1 MLLFYIRHGDPVYDP
16 DSLTA
21 LGRRQAEAVAHRL
34 ARYGVDKVYSSTSV
48 RARETARPTCE
59 ILKKEPVLLDFCHE
73 NHAWA
78 DLALEDEN
86 GRRRW
91 AMDIP
96 KYKRVFSGAEMLRYG
111 MRWYEHPACSGTRF
125 AQGIDRI
132 ARESDAWLTSLGYEH
147 DRERGVYHPTAP
159 SDERIALFAH
169 QGFGL
174 AFLSC
179 VLDIPYP
186 LICTRFDMSHTGMTV
201 IDFQQTEEFCLPRV
215 LTLANDSHLYSDG
228 LPTKYN
234 NRLYF

>member
-1 MLLFYIRHGDPVYDP
+1 MLLFYIRHGDPVYNP
-16 DSLTA
+16 DSLTP
-21 LGRRQAEAVAHRL
+21 LGKRQAEAVAHRL
-34 ARYGVDKVYSSTSV
+34 ARYGVDRIYSSTSV
-48 RARETARPTCE
+48 RARETAQPAYR
-59 ILKKEPVLLDFCHE
+59 ILKKEPELLDFCHE

-86 GRRRW
+86 GHYRW

-96 KYKRVFSGAEMLRYG
+96 RFKKVFSSPEMLKLG
-111 MRWYEHPACSGTRF
+111 NRWTEHPVCTGTRI
-125 AQGIDRI
+125 AQGIERI
-132 ARESDAWLTSLGYEH
+132 ERESDAWLASLGYEH
-147 DRERGVYHPTAP
+147 DRNLGLYRTINPNN
-159 SDERIALFAH
+159 DRIALFAH

-186 LICTRFDMSHTGMTV
+186 LMCTRFDMSHTGMTV
-201 IDFQQTEEFCLPRV
+201 IEFQQTEDFCLPRV
-215 LTLANDSHLYSDG
+215 LSLANDSHLYQDG

>member
-1 MLLFYIRHGDPVYDP
+1 MLLFYVRHGDPVYNP

-34 ARYGVDKVYSSTSV
+34 ARYGVNRIYSSTSV
-48 RARETARPTCE
+48 RAQETARPTCE
-59 ILKKEPVLLDFCHE
+59 ILKMEPTLLDFCHE

-78 DLALEDEN
+78 DLALDEAE

-96 KYKRVFSGAEMLRYG
+96 KYKRAFSSPEMLKLG
-111 MRWYEHPACSGTRF
+111 HRWTEHPICEGTRF

-132 ARESDAWLTSLGYEH
+132 ARESDAFFASLGYEH
-147 DRERGVYHPTAP
+147 DRENGVYIPVRP
-159 SDERIALFAH
+159 NDDRIALFAH

-186 LICTRFDMSHTGMTV
+186 LVCTRFDMSHTGMTV
-201 IDFQQTEEFCLPRV
+201 IEFQQTEDFCLPRV
-215 LTLANDSHLYSDG
+215 LTLANDSHLYNDG

>member
-1 MLLFYIRHGDPVYDP
+1 MLLFYVRHGDPIYNP
-16 DSLTA
+16 DSLTP

-34 ARYGVDKVYSSTSV
+34 ALYGVDKIYSSTSI
-48 RARETARPTCE
+48 RARETAQPTCE
-59 ILKKEPVLLDFCHE
+59 ILKKDPVLLDFCHE

-78 DLALEDEN
+78 DLALDEEN
-86 GRRRW
+86 GQRRW

-96 KYKRVFSGAEMLRYG
+96 RFKRAFSSGEMLKLG
-111 MRWYEHPACSGTRF
+111 SRWYEHPVCEGTRMKE
-125 AQGIDRI
+125 GIDRI
-132 ARESDAWLTSLGYEH
+132 ARETDALLASLGYEH
-147 DRERGVYHPTAP
+147 DRENSFYRAVRPN
-159 SDERIALFAH
+159 DDRVALFAH

-186 LICTRFDMSHTGMTV
+186 LMSTRFDMSHTGMTV
-201 IDFQQTEEFCLPRV
+201 IEFQQSEDFCLPRI
-215 LTLANDSHLYSDG
+215 LSLANDSHLYREG